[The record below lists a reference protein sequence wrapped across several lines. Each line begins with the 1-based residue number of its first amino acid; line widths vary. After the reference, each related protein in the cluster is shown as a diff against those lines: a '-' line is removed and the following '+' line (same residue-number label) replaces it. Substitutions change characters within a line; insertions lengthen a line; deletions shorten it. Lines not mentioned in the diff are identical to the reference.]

1 MEPVKPKDK
10 QHALNTGAT
19 EEELAEYNR
28 LTAERFTTN
37 PYVAKS
43 PEQIRA
49 EKERE
54 QRIAD
59 LHHKLFSDV

>member
-1 MEPVKPKDK
+1 MEPVKPKD
-10 QHALNTGAT
+10 LNKAIRTGAT
-19 EEELAEYNR
+19 EAELAEYNR
-28 LTAERFTTN
+28 LIAERFTTN
-37 PYVAKS
+37 PYAPKT
-43 PEQIRA
+43 PDETRA

>member
-1 MEPVKPKDK
+1 MEPIKPKDK
-10 QHALNTGAT
+10 QQALRTGAT

-28 LTAERFTTN
+28 LIAEGFTTN
-37 PYVAKS
+37 PYVKQT
-43 PEQIRA
+43 PDLVRA
-49 EKERE
+49 AKERE

>member
-1 MEPVKPKDK
+1 MEPIKPRDK
-10 QHALNTGAT
+10 QKALSTGAT

-28 LTAERFTTN
+28 LIAERFTTN
-37 PYVAKS
+37 PYVEQTPGLVKAAK
-43 PEQIRA
+43 A
-49 EKERE
+49 RE